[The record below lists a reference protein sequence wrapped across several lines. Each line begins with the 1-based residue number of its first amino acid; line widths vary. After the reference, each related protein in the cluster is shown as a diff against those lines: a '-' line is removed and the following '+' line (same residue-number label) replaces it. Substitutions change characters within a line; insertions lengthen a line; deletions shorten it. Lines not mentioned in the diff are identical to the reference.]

1 MTDAKK
7 TDAPILAVTMGDPA
21 GVGPEIIAGAWPSF
35 FPNGASG
42 PAFALPKSRPVV
54 FGDPQCVAAAAKL
67 RGLDARAV
75 PVDSPDDAARDYDR
89 KFGPNAIPV
98 LPCCGADAARVKYGA
113 ICAEGGE
120 AAFRALSCAI
130 DAALSGSVDAIVTAP
145 LHKEALRLAGHNY
158 PGHTE
163 ILAERCGVSDF
174 GMALYLGPCP
184 AIASPTGLGVVHVTL
199 HESMRSAVE
208 RVSYES
214 VLEKIGL
221 LRRFM
226 TAILGREPRL
236 GVCALNCHASDG
248 GLFGGEE
255 REYIAPAVET
265 ARGQGADVRGPFP
278 SDTLFLDAKN
288 GLYDGIVA
296 IYHDQGHIAIKLMDM
311 FAAVNVSLGLP
322 IIRTSVAH
330 GTAFNIAGLGIA
342 KTQSLIEA
350 ARVAALFALRGETP

>member
-98 LPCCGADAARVKYGA
+98 LPCCGASAARVKYGA

-208 RVSYES
+208 RV
-214 VLEKIGL
+214 
-221 LRRFM
+221 
-226 TAILGREPRL
+226 
-236 GVCALNCHASDG
+236 
-248 GLFGGEE
+248 
-255 REYIAPAVET
+255 
-265 ARGQGADVRGPFP
+265 
-278 SDTLFLDAKN
+278 
-288 GLYDGIVA
+288 
-296 IYHDQGHIAIKLMDM
+296 IKD
-311 FAAVNVSLGLP
+311 F
-322 IIRTSVAH
+322 
-330 GTAFNIAGLGIA
+330 
-342 KTQSLIEA
+342 
-350 ARVAALFALRGETP
+350 VAAADQKMNAVRARAVVPLKREDPVTSERCEFAFF